1 MVLYAAVVPHGEQAV
16 SPTLENCCAGHVRHV
31 LSLVVV
37 QVDTWSHTV
46 PAGQVVVQARQGAVP
61 VTFQVTPETHSSW
74 HV

>member
-1 MVLYAAVVPHGEQAV
+1 M
-16 SPTLENCCAGHVRHV
+16 
-31 LSLVVV
+31 SLVVV